1 MRQKLIT
8 LDPVCWDLALKKP
21 NFSAW
26 VRDKLREERNK
37 TGKKGRWCRGCGG
50 RPARTGNAYCIQ
62 CQKDLGLYDDHG
74 PVGQWVSVGEEE

>member
-37 TGKKGRWCRGCGG
+37 RDRHKHSCIKKDCFEPR
-50 RPARTGNAYCIQ
+50 
-62 CQKDLGLYDDHG
+62 YDDIYCAYHAELA
-74 PVGQWVSVGEEE
+74 PVGQWIAVGEEE

>member
-21 NFSAW
+21 NFSSW

-37 TGKKGRWCRGCGG
+37 RSQSPRKCIKTDCFERRIDDLYC
-50 RPARTGNAYCIQ
+50 AYHAE
-62 CQKDLGLYDDHG
+62 LG
-74 PVGQWVSVGEEE
+74 PVATWISVGEEE

>member
-8 LDPVCWDLALKKP
+8 LDPITWDLALKKP

-37 TGKKGRWCRGCGG
+37 RSISPQKCIKTDCFERRIDDLYC
-50 RPARTGNAYCIQ
+50 AYHAE
-62 CQKDLGLYDDHG
+62 LG
-74 PVGQWVSVGEEE
+74 PVATWISVGEEE

>member
-21 NFSAW
+21 NFSSW

-37 TGKKGRWCRGCGG
+37 RSVPRNTCIKKDCFERRWDDLYC
-50 RPARTGNAYCIQ
+50 AYHA
-62 CQKDLGLYDDHG
+62 GPG
-74 PVGQWVSVGEEE
+74 PVAMWVSVGEEE